1 VRERVLIVKNTR
13 EKKRENQPNTN
24 IKQPYPTVRARDEQH
39 GQLWR
44 WVKLRS
50 GDLTLRLRSLVGIT
64 QPFNGEHTW
73 VQTGP
78 PLVTQYP
85 TRRRDERVQTVQS
98 RHMDVCVCVRVRVRT
113 GIDLCPSPFSPGGGG
128 PFRSGVHLDELSPE
142 TPFVLGPLDRVFF
155 RRIAQLAQACGGRE
169 RNFERGIVRVC
180 PRRCLAAFGEARGG
194 RGCFTLVITGFV
206 RDARAFTLLLISAG
220 FRIVRVFRWT
230 DVNVVSCRI
239 PPVRRAIVH
248 EKKLGGVLGN

>member
-1 VRERVLIVKNTR
+1 VLIVKSAR

-39 GQLWR
+39 GQLRR
-44 WVKLRS
+44 WVKLRG
-50 GDLTLRLRSLVGIT
+50 GDLTLRLRSLVGIA
-64 QPFNGEHTW
+64 QPFDGEHAW
-73 VQTGP
+73 VQTSP

-85 TRRRDERVQTVQS
+85 TRRRDERVQTFQS
-98 RHMDVCVCVRVRVRT
+98 RHIDVCVCVCVRVRT
-113 GIDLCPSPFSPGGGG
+113 SIIDLCPSPFSPGGGG
-128 PFRSGVHLDELSPE
+128 PFRGGVHLDELSPK

-155 RRIAQLAQACGGRE
+155 RRVAQLAQACRGRE
-169 RNFERGIVRVC
+169 RNLERGIVRVC
-180 PRRCLAAFGEARGG
+180 PCRCLAAFGEARGG
-194 RGCFTLVITGFV
+194 RGGFTLVITGFV
-206 RDARAFTLLLISAG
+206 RGARALTLLLISAG

-230 DVNVVSCRI
+230 DVNVVSCRT